1 MNIKYSDRFNTK
13 FFEWLT
19 NSFKKKFFIQ
29 NIRITFV
36 ILYIYINSNKNREN
50 LQTQIFNNNPFLQ
63 KFHQLITN
71 LPRGRYPNH
80 VDEKKKT

>member
-13 FFEWLT
+13 FFECLT

-36 ILYIYINSNKNREN
+36 ILYIYI
-50 LQTQIFNNNPFLQ
+50 LIQI
-63 KFHQLITN
+63 KT
-71 LPRGRYPNH
+71 
-80 VDEKKKT
+80 KKI